1 MGKRNRLASIIIT
14 AALMIAL
21 LPATAFAAD
30 YDLWVGEVRVT
41 DANKD
46 NITGASGVATF
57 DSDTNTLTLDG
68 FEYTGKGGSKFTVE
82 DVGDAYAAVYSN
94 IDNLKITLKNE
105 NALTHTAYSG
115 YDSYGIYAEK
125 GLTIT
130 EESTGTLDVA
140 SANDVNRSIGIYIRY
155 NDFNVNGGE
164 VTAVGGK
171 AASTD
176 LSSGIWCFDGNITV
190 GENVNLIGIGGEAGK
205 SYGVC
210 AFDKIINNG
219 GTIEGTSGEAGYLS
233 RGISLGTIESTSE
246 KSKIIGTAGTS
257 TGESAGIYIWNSA
270 TFSKGHMKGIG
281 GSSSTDESYGIYVN
295 GDDKLTVI
303 GGTVT
308 AQGKTRNVVY
318 LNDGGEGEA
327 IPAPDSSPN
336 TGDNS
341 NMILWLALLLVS
353 GGVII
358 VAVVLGRKRK

>member
-1 MGKRNRLASIIIT
+1 MRRRNRLVGTIMTI
-14 AALMIAL
+14 ALMIAL
-21 LPATAFAAD
+21 LPATAFAD
-30 YDLWVGEVRVT
+30 TYELWVGGVQVT

-82 DVGDAYAAVYSN
+82 YVGDAYAALYSN

-105 NALTHTAYSG
+105 NKLTHVATNG
-115 YDSYGIYAEK
+115 YDSYGIYAEN

-140 SANDVNRSIGIYIRY
+140 SDNDVNRSVGIYIR
-155 NDFNVNGGE
+155 NKDFNINGGG

-176 LSSGIWCFDGNITV
+176 LSSGIWCFGGNITV
-190 GENVNLIGIGGEAGK
+190 GENVNLTGIGGKAGK

-219 GTIEGTSGEAGYLS
+219 GTIEGTSGEAGDLS
-233 RGISLGTIESTSE
+233 RGISSGTIESTSE

-257 TGESAGIYIWNSA
+257 TGESAGIYIWNSSA
-270 TFSKGHMKGIG
+270 FSKGYMEGIG
-281 GSSSTDESYGIYVN
+281 GASSTDESYGIFVN
-295 GDDKLTVI
+295 GDDKLTVT
-303 GGTVT
+303 GGTVI
-308 AQGKTRNVVY
+308 AQGKTRNVIY
-318 LNDGGEGEA
+318 LNDGGQGEA

-353 GGVII
+353 GGAII